1 MKTLAVGALL
11 IAYVASKKYLVELN
25 NDDNENERK
34 AAPDSQDAG
43 SDYNDNFW
51 DYEPPTRPPT
61 SPPALCEDEVA
72 KCAKILVSGSERTEL
87 NGIYELLPKRK
98 GPSKSPQYRHV
109 DKKGLILWKT
119 HFHRYELRP
128 LPIRFGEMTSK
139 TGFYLFD
146 KERHELEPIYFRS
159 DGGLWT
165 LDTPMGGGSF
175 CQLLVVPWIVE
186 WSTWNLRIISD
197 S

>member
-34 AAPDSQDAG
+34 AEPEETVVGPDSQDAG

-61 SPPALCEDEVA
+61 SPPAFCEDEVA

-98 GPSKSPQYRHV
+98 GPGKRPQYRHV

-146 KERHELEPIYFRS
+146 KERH
-159 DGGLWT
+159 
-165 LDTPMGGGSF
+165 
-175 CQLLVVPWIVE
+175 
-186 WSTWNLRIISD
+186 
-197 S
+197 